1 MISSFTIKN
10 RKKASKK
17 ILTFFTSYL
26 VSEKRKNVLQTSE
39 NDHSGQAP
47 VHV

>member
-10 RKKASKK
+10 RKKQTKK
-17 ILTFFTSYL
+17 FLFFFYGHL
-26 VSEKRKNVLQTSE
+26 VSEKQENVLQASE